1 MLSGKRVKAV
11 YYWLGPGLFQG
22 TISGTSSGARMVA
35 GGLAG
40 NQAWQPVKIA
50 DHILQCG
57 AFAQQLV
64 AVTQAE

>member
-11 YYWLGPGLFQG
+11 YYWLGSGLFQE
-22 TISGTSSGARMVA
+22 TSSGARMVA

-57 AFAQQLV
+57 AFAQQLM